1 MGARRGRACRLR
13 GKGGLG
19 THPARVEI
27 LNNTR
32 AGALRAALDDI
43 ILEDVKALLRIG
55 KGSPLFLERIRRAA
69 EQGEVISHYERSYVS
84 ELARKHLGPGHGAPP
99 PEQPSR
105 PRQQQPAPPGAVA
118 GQLVRAPAPRP
129 PAVPAA
135 GRARLPVRL
144 VRPLFATRRRMI
156 ITAIV
161 ALLVAGGAASAAIT
175 YLSDDAAPEPDDAPP
190 VPPGLTVEADATMF
204 AAGDIVSVSGSSAS
218 PAGAV
223 TLAITN
229 GDGELIWQEVVGAR
243 ADRSYATLTIA
254 GGPGWE
260 APGLYVLSASEGSET
275 RTFAFD
281 FRLAG

>member
-1 MGARRGRACRLR
+1 M
-13 GKGGLG
+13 
-19 THPARVEI
+19 
-27 LNNTR
+27 
-32 AGALRAALDDI
+32 DDI
-43 ILEDVKALLRIG
+43 ILEDVKALLRLG

-99 PEQPSR
+99 AAQPAR
-105 PRQQQPAPPGAVA
+105 PRQQQAAAA

-129 PAVPAA
+129 PAVQAA
-135 GRARLPVRL
+135 GRGRLPVRL

-161 ALLVAGGAASAAIT
+161 ALLVAGGAASAALT
-175 YLSDDAAPEPDDAPP
+175 YISEDAGPEPDAAPP
-190 VPPGLTVEADATMF
+190 VPLGLTVEADATMF
-204 AAGDIVSVSGSSAS
+204 VAGDIVSVSGSSTS